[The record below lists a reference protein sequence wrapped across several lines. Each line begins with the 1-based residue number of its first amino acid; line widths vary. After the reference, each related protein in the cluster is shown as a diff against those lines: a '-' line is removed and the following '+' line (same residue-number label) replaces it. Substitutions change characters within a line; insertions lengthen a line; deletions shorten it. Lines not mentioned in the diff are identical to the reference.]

1 MAGQAGDRVNGP
13 FRIADQILLAGMSNV
28 LRMLGRGK
36 TERLDLNTLTIVPAG
51 SASHIPY
58 MVFLARG
65 RDADQPAV
73 VVLLDGDAEGN

>member
-1 MAGQAGDRVNGP
+1 
-13 FRIADQILLAGMSNV
+13 
-28 LRMLGRGK
+28 MLGRGK